1 MKNSENTEDK
11 SFSNLIE
18 NTVTGIMTTLKVN

>member
-1 MKNSENTEDK
+1 MKNSENTKDK

>member
-1 MKNSENTEDK
+1 MTNSENTEDK
-11 SFSNLIE
+11 CSSNLIE